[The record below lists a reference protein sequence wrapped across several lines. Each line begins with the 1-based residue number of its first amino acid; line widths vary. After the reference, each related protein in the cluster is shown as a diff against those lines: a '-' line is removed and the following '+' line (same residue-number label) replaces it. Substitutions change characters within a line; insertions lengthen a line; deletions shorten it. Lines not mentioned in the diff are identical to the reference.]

1 MNLTKE
7 ENDLFSQIDKEL
19 LNPPSFYIEPGL
31 MQAYLSNDESVQII
45 FGYIKRV
52 LLEVTR
58 KRGIPISENESLD
71 LDDMLKKHINIPERF
86 PDFDPLYCKDY
97 DEIDRY
103 IKEKSEGANSSQLE
117 VLLNDF
123 TGPGGIRD
131 SFRIFMST
139 YILKFLENIDDL
151 NDEIS
156 ENSQESLQEDV
167 FSVFKNES
175 NIASNTENEQEDIN
189 NDGIS
194 EAFESFKDITDLEDV
209 SEDFFGFGTEST
221 RSSENNHKEK
231 FSDEEIIDCIRFIN
245 SYPTIMEYTNNWCR
259 VSGELEQTFK
269 SKKLDE
275 FYSDKE
281 FFEEFKKIM
290 DHDPK
295 KNRYHFH
302 GTTSINDANSIL
314 KEGLGMVRD
323 DLSSTS
329 YPEFTMDDVIL
340 YNRGIDGAVGRDA
353 VVIIDEPLNEITR
366 GGIVRPIE
374 NEEEI
379 HFSPSGL
386 QGLDTKPEYIIDSKY
401 IVGYIDKKNRKV
413 VQNSRYYNY
422 DKSKKEDDFIRP
434 KELPYTNDRIAE
446 GVANFNPKELE
457 VRDSQLS
464 K

>member
-31 MQAYLSNDESVQII
+31 MQAYLSNDESVQIT

-189 NDGIS
+189 NDGIF

-231 FSDEEIIDCIRFIN
+231 FSDN
-245 SYPTIMEYTNNWCR
+245 AY
-259 VSGELEQTFK
+259 
-269 SKKLDE
+269 
-275 FYSDKE
+275 
-281 FFEEFKKIM
+281 
-290 DHDPK
+290 
-295 KNRYHFH
+295 
-302 GTTSINDANSIL
+302 
-314 KEGLGMVRD
+314 
-323 DLSSTS
+323 
-329 YPEFTMDDVIL
+329 
-340 YNRGIDGAVGRDA
+340 
-353 VVIIDEPLNEITR
+353 
-366 GGIVRPIE
+366 
-374 NEEEI
+374 
-379 HFSPSGL
+379 
-386 QGLDTKPEYIIDSKY
+386 
-401 IVGYIDKKNRKV
+401 
-413 VQNSRYYNY
+413 
-422 DKSKKEDDFIRP
+422 
-434 KELPYTNDRIAE
+434 
-446 GVANFNPKELE
+446 
-457 VRDSQLS
+457 
-464 K
+464 